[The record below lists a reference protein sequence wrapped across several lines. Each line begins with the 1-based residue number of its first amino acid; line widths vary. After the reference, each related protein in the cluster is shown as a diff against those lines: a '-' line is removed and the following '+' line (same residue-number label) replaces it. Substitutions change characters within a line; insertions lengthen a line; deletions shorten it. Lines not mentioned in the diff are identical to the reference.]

1 MWLRQLASQ
10 DAEIRHDALNA
21 LEGSLCH
28 QGGICPATGYAVPFL
43 IELARDPKTPERD
56 AILALLAS
64 IALADPLDE
73 KPWRDNPRLPML
85 VVPAEIPFK
94 DAQAEVAAGSA
105 LYIALLDDTTPEIR
119 MQAAHALV
127 SLPLDTAV
135 PESAEELRE
144 LLRARF
150 GDEEDE
156 RVRANLVA
164 ALGRSNWPQGADD
177 IQWFR
182 GLLAPENGALVRF
195 YAALRLAEL
204 QQEAAPRA
212 ALNILIEALR
222 EQETLRPAAL
232 KALYEFGPERL
243 NNLVPW
249 LKEAIAHPEDS
260 WGMSA
265 SLYADLLLFIVFYGR
280 PQTPA
285 QPRSASKLTTRQ
297 TEILKHLLA
306 SMLIWRHGAFT
317 RRLRAYGLP
326 DDPGKLAAYLGEA
339 EPALPGPRSQ
349 RAFHDPHGAR
359 LDGYRAILRER
370 YPQIAV
376 RVLNGAW
383 RARDEDALNDD
394 IFSLNNDLIFRFP
407 RRPDAL
413 ATMARE
419 VRLLNLLQGRLP
431 LPIPNPVYSRIDTA
445 EVGQAYMGYA
455 LFKGKPLYKEM
466 LESLPGEAAA
476 IAVAESL
483 GAFMQALHTV
493 ALDDLD
499 DVDLPLLHTQEQM
512 EARIARIREQ
522 YAPRLHD
529 AKRKIAT
536 QMLSLY
542 ETDPYFRD
550 FTPSLIHGAL
560 EPQAILYNARDQ
572 EISGVIGFSHAGIG
586 DPAYDLAC
594 LLGARGYGAEFA
606 KRFIPIYPALA
617 EMFKRAVFYVWL
629 RFFES
634 RMEPRQERRSG
645 FGVYFPTM

>member
-1 MWLRQLASQ
+1 MWLRQLAAQ

-43 IELARDPKTPERD
+43 MELARDPKTPERD

-94 DAQAEVAAGSA
+94 DAQTEVAAGRA
-105 LYIALLDDTTPEIR
+105 LYIALLDDATPELR

-127 SLPLDTAV
+127 SLPSDPDN
-135 PESAEELRE
+135 PESDGELRN

-150 GDEEDE
+150 GDEDDE
-156 RVRANLVA
+156 RVRASLVA
-164 ALGRSNWPQGADD
+164 ALGRSNWPQGGDD
-177 IQWFR
+177 IRWFR
-182 GLLAPENGALVRF
+182 SLLAPEMAALVRF

-204 QQEAAPRA
+204 QKEAAPRA
-212 ALNILIEALR
+212 ALTILIEALR
-222 EQETLRPAAL
+222 EQETLRPAARA
-232 KALYEFGPERL
+232 ALYEFGPERL
-243 NNLVPW
+243 NSLVPW

-260 WGMSA
+260 WGYSA

-280 PQTPA
+280 PRTPA

-297 TEILKHLLA
+297 AETLKHLLTCTL
-306 SMLIWRHGAFT
+306 MWRHGAFT
-317 RRLRAYGLP
+317 RQLRAYGLP
-326 DDPGKLAAYLGEA
+326 DDPGKMADYLGEA
-339 EPALPGPRSQ
+339 APVLPNARLH
-349 RAFHDPHGAR
+349 RAFHDPHSAR
-359 LDGYRAILRER
+359 LNSYRAILRER

-376 RVLNGAW
+376 RVLNGSW
-383 RARDEDALNDD
+383 RARDEDTLNDD
-394 IFSLNNDLIFRFP
+394 IVSLNNNLIFRFP

-413 ATMARE
+413 AAMARE

-431 LPIPNPVYSRIDTA
+431 LPIPDPVYSRIDTA
-445 EVGQAYMGYA
+445 EIGQAYMGYA

-466 LESLPGEAAA
+466 LESLPGEAS
-476 IAVAESL
+476 IADVAEAL

-493 ALDDLD
+493 PLDDLA
-499 DVDLPLLHTQEQM
+499 DVDLPQAHTQEQI

-522 YAPRLHD
+522 YMPRLHD

-536 QMLSLY
+536 QLLSLY
-542 ETDPYFRD
+542 ETDPYFRT

-572 EISGVIGFSHAGIG
+572 AISGVIGFSHAGIG

-594 LLGARGYGAEFA
+594 LLGARGYGADFA
-606 KRFIPIYPALA
+606 KRFIPTYPALA
-617 EMFKRAVFYVWL
+617 GMFKRAVFYVWL

-634 RMEPRQERRSG
+634 RMEPGQERRSG
-645 FGVYFPTM
+645 FGAFFPLM